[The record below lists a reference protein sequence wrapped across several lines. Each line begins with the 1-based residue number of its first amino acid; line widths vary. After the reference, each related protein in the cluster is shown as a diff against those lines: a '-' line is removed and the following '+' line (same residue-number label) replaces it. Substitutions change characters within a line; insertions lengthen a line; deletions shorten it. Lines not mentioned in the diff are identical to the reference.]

1 MTRLQSLKAGGETFV
16 VELVDAGAQRPQAP
30 PEAHAARVPPARAGA
45 RYPPGI
51 STRKLIIAALLC
63 GLALLVA
70 FSLQLFLL
78 TR

>member
-1 MTRLQSLKAGGETFV
+1 MTRLELLKTGGETFV
-16 VELVDAGAQRPQAP
+16 VELVDGGAQRPQAP
-30 PEAHAARVPPARAGA
+30 PEAHAARLPAACAGA

-70 FSLQLFLL
+70 FSLQLVLL
-78 TR
+78 PR